1 MTYRFRGHSMADPA
15 RYRPRDEVER
25 WSSSQDPIDLFVQ
38 KLREAKL
45 ISDDELKAIEER
57 VDQQVQEAAEFA
69 DNSPEPPLEELYTD
83 VMTDDSGAISWRY
96 PRS

>member
-1 MTYRFRGHSMADPA
+1 MRQRQAMD
-15 RYRPRDEVER
+15 
-25 WSSSQDPIDLFVQ
+25 
-38 KLREAKL
+38 
-45 ISDDELKAIEER
+45 R

-83 VMTDDSGAISWRY
+83 VMVDNSGAISWRY